1 MHLDASRGC
10 CLTASVRMR
19 KLNSVRLFINRVIA
33 NSRSRIDCVLMNK
46 PEFDRVFS
54 SMHLY
59 ARLVS
64 QFQFCSR
71 TFQWTRARHIC
82 TPMPPILSILR
93 SIWIALY
100 ILVSLAL
107 SLSYLS
113 PNIPRECSQRT
124 CLFKS
129 LRHDLMLVSMLTD
142 RDITAFHSVMPSE
155 KGLCS
160 SVVITCVSSSSSY
173 LSTC

>member
-1 MHLDASRGC
+1 
-10 CLTASVRMR
+10 
-19 KLNSVRLFINRVIA
+19 
-33 NSRSRIDCVLMNK
+33 MNK

-54 SMHLY
+54 CMPLY

-64 QFQFCSR
+64 QFHFCSR
-71 TFQWTRARHIC
+71 TFQWARARHIC

-93 SIWIALY
+93 FIWIVLY
-100 ILVSLAL
+100 IFVSLAL
-107 SLSYLS
+107 SLSYLL

-124 CLFKS
+124 CLFTS
-129 LRHDLMLVSMLTD
+129 LRHDLMLISML
-142 RDITAFHSVMPSE
+142 TAFHSVMPSE